1 MVIRVIFGSEPCD
14 IFVMADSD
22 DESGKMHLNILFVL
36 SAVRKQTLKL

>member
-22 DESGKMHLNILFVL
+22 DESGKMHLIFCLCYQL
-36 SAVRKQTLKL
+36 SGSRL